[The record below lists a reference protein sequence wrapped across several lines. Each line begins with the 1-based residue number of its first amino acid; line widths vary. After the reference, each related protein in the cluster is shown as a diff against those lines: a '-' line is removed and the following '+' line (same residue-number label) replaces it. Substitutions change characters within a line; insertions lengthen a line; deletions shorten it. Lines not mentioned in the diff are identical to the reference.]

1 MASVVE
7 PLLLK
12 QCALLPHGPL
22 SMAHERACRL
32 PNGENNTSRMPPRR
46 AFFFVVCRNKSE
58 VVAAQGEAP
67 AMFQLLFAP
76 YYVAPGYAAKR
87 GWSPMNEGRGF
98 FTQEELNKQ
107 SEGGDYARQ
116 HYSRHLDAVP
126 GNK

>member
-22 SMAHERACRL
+22 SMAHERACKL
-32 PNGENNTSRMPPRR
+32 PNGENNPSPLAVPFFLSSAGIR
-46 AFFFVVCRNKSE
+46 AKR
-58 VVAAQGEAP
+58 VAAQGEAP

>member
-1 MASVVE
+1 MQVAKRRE
-7 PLLLK
+7 ER
-12 QCALLPHGPL
+12 LPHAPSPCL
-22 SMAHERACRL
+22 FFCR
-32 PNGENNTSRMPPRR
+32 
-46 AFFFVVCRNKSE
+46 RNKSRKQPE
-58 VVAAQGEAP
+58 AAQGEAP

>member
-1 MASVVE
+1 
-7 PLLLK
+7 
-12 QCALLPHGPL
+12 
-22 SMAHERACRL
+22 MAHERACRL
-32 PNGENNTSRMPPRR
+32 PNGENNTSRMPPPCLV
-46 AFFFVVCRNKSE
+46 FFVVCRNKSDA
-58 VVAAQGEAP
+58 VAAQGEAP